1 MAIDSEMVAAAPGA
15 DTVIWLWGDQ
25 LVIKAHGAATGGA
38 YAVLEYTALPGHGAG
53 RHVHQNEEE
62 TFYILAGALTF
73 QLDDEQIRATVG
85 RLVRIPR
92 GLYHAFVNA
101 EQEPLRA
108 LIILTPAGLERYF
121 EEMGAL
127 AQQYPDGPPG
137 ETALAIA
144 RKYNVIF

>member
-1 MAIDSEMVAAAPGA
+1 MAIDNEAPAAMPGT

-25 LVIKAHGAATGGA
+25 MVIKAHGVATGGA

-62 TFYILAGALTF
+62 TFYILEGALTF
-73 QLDDEQIRATVG
+73 HLNEEQVRAPAG
-85 RLVRIPR
+85 QLVRIPR

-101 EQEPLRA
+101 EPEPLRA
-108 LIILTPAGLERYF
+108 LIILTPAGLENYF
-121 EEMGAL
+121 VEMGTL
-127 AQQYPDGPPG
+127 ARQYPDGPPR

>member
-1 MAIDSEMVAAAPGA
+1 MAIEREMEAAAPAG

-25 LVIKAHGAATGGA
+25 MVIKAHGAETGGA

-62 TFYILAGALTF
+62 TFYILEGALTF
-73 QLDDEQIRATVG
+73 QFDEETVRATVG
-85 RLVRIPR
+85 QLVRIAR
-92 GLYHAFVNA
+92 GRYHAFVNA
-101 EQEPLRA
+101 EPESLRA
-108 LIILTPAGLERYF
+108 LVILTPAGLERYF

-127 AQQYPDGPPG
+127 ARQYPNGPPR